1 MATLKIGSIGA
12 GGRGRI
18 CKLAHQPENDVELKA
33 VCDVNPEVLK
43 TYQEEFKDV
52 YATSDWKQLLEQDLD
67 AVFVTTPDFLH
78 EEQAVAA
85 LSRGISVYLEKPMA
99 ITIEGCD
106 RILET
111 AQENNAKVYVGHNMR
126 FFPVIQKMRQW
137 IEEGR
142 IGEVQAIWCRHFVDY
157 GGDAYFKDWH
167 SEQQY
172 STGLL
177 LQKGAHDIDVIH
189 YLAGAH
195 TVRTVGMGKLSV
207 YNQVTNRRDPSTPGN
222 ARFDK
227 GNWPPLAQKNLSP
240 IINVEDHSMVLMQ
253 LANGVQASYCQCH
266 YTPDGW
272 RNYTII
278 GTEGRIE
285 NMGDHSSEWRWATVH
300 LWDNR
305 TGPGASQGTYSEAI
319 APIEGTHGGSDPQ
332 IINAFIDYVRSGKSA
347 GATAIDARWSVAAGY
362 QATMSIRNNSQ
373 PMDVPD
379 LPVAVAN

>member
-195 TVRTVGMGKLSV
+195 TVRTV
-207 YNQVTNRRDPSTPGN
+207 
-222 ARFDK
+222 
-227 GNWPPLAQKNLSP
+227 
-240 IINVEDHSMVLMQ
+240 
-253 LANGVQASYCQCH
+253 C
-266 YTPDGW
+266 
-272 RNYTII
+272 
-278 GTEGRIE
+278 
-285 NMGDHSSEWRWATVH
+285 
-300 LWDNR
+300 
-305 TGPGASQGTYSEAI
+305 
-319 APIEGTHGGSDPQ
+319 
-332 IINAFIDYVRSGKSA
+332 
-347 GATAIDARWSVAAGY
+347 
-362 QATMSIRNNSQ
+362 
-373 PMDVPD
+373 
-379 LPVAVAN
+379 